1 MRCLNVRRD
10 ASRLRQQNREL
21 RCTLRRNLGSILGDI
36 RPLRTVISNYL
47 WIETRIMSVTEQPS
61 SALQFPA
68 LQPPR
73 RYLFGPGPSMVHPRV
88 YEALSKPIV
97 GHLDPYFIQV
107 MADVQQLLKT
117 AYGTSDGATLVI
129 SGTGSAGMEAAV
141 TNFVEPGAKLTV
153 FANGFFSDRL
163 TEMAKRNGA
172 HVVRFEK
179 PWGDTFTDAEAKE
192 FISREK
198 PKVVAYVH
206 AETST
211 GALQSGNAIC
221 AAAHES
227 GALVIADCVT
237 SLGGVPVEF
246 DHTGIDIAYSCTQK
260 GLSSPPGLSPMAMS
274 PRAMEWL
281 RARTTPS
288 RSWYLDLKLIH
299 DYSTVSHR
307 YHHTAPISMFYA
319 LREALL
325 VINDEGIENRW
336 ERHRRSNRSFVK
348 GIEAMGL
355 RMHVPEEHRIATL
368 NTVCVPAGIDE
379 AKVRKRLLDGPGI
392 EIAGGFGPLA
402 GKVFRIGV
410 MGPLATEDN
419 VQFFLKE
426 FKKALSAE
434 GYSI

>member
-1 MRCLNVRRD
+1 MS
-10 ASRLRQQNREL
+10 AIEQENRVL
-21 RCTLRRNLGSILGDI
+21 H
-36 RPLRTVISNYL
+36 
-47 WIETRIMSVTEQPS
+47 
-61 SALQFPA
+61 FPV

-117 AYGTSDGATLVI
+117 AFGTNDGVTLVI

-141 TNFVEPGAKLTV
+141 ANFVEPGTKVAV
-153 FANGFFSDRL
+153 FANGYFSDRL
-163 TEMAKRNGA
+163 TEMAKRHDA
-172 HVVRFEK
+172 DIVRLEK
-179 PWGDTFTDAEAKE
+179 PWGETYTENEARE
-192 FISREK
+192 FIHREK
-198 PKVVAYVH
+198 PKVVTYVH

-211 GALQSGNAIC
+211 GALQSGQAIC
-221 AAAHES
+221 AAAHD
-227 GALVIADCVT
+227 GDALVIADCVT

-246 DHTGIDIAYSCTQK
+246 DQTGIDVAYSCTQK
-260 GLSSPPGLSPMAMS
+260 GLSCPPGLSPMAMS
-274 PRAMEWL
+274 PRAMDWL
-281 RARTTPS
+281 RARTSPV
-288 RSWYLDLKLIH
+288 RSWYFDLKLIH

-325 VINDEGIENRW
+325 VIAEEGIENRW
-336 ERHRRSNRSFVK
+336 ERHRRCHKLFVQ

-368 NTVCVPAGIDE
+368 NTVCVPKGVDE
-379 AKVRKRLLDGPGI
+379 AKARKRLLDEPGI

-426 FKKALSAE
+426 FQRTLN
-434 GYSI
+434 

>member
-1 MRCLNVRRD
+1 MS
-10 ASRLRQQNREL
+10 AIEQETS
-21 RCTLRRNLGSILGDI
+21 TLH
-36 RPLRTVISNYL
+36 
-47 WIETRIMSVTEQPS
+47 
-61 SALQFPA
+61 FPA

-73 RYLFGPGPSMVHPRV
+73 RFLFGPGPSMVHPRV

-97 GHLDPYFIQV
+97 GHLDAYFIQV
-107 MADVQQLLKT
+107 MADVQQLLK
-117 AYGTSDGATLVI
+117 ASFGTEDAATLVI

-141 TNFVEPGAKLTV
+141 TNFVEPGTKFAV
-153 FANGFFSDRL
+153 FANGYFSDRL

-172 HVVRFEK
+172 SVVRFEK
-179 PWGDTFTDAEAKE
+179 LWGETFTDDEARE
-192 FISREK
+192 FVAREK
-198 PKVVAYVH
+198 PQVVAYVH

-211 GALQSGNAIC
+211 GALQPGRAIC
-221 AAAHES
+221 AAAHDA
-227 GALVIADCVT
+227 GALAIADCVT

-246 DHTGIDIAYSCTQK
+246 DKTGIDVAYSCTQK
-260 GLSSPPGLSPMAMS
+260 GLSCPPGLSPMAIS
-274 PRAMEWL
+274 ARAMDWL
-281 RARTTPS
+281 RARTSPS
-288 RSWYLDLKLIH
+288 RSWYFDLKLIH

-325 VINDEGIENRW
+325 VIAEEGIENRW
-336 ERHRRSNRSFVK
+336 ERHRRCHGLFVK

-355 RMHVPEEHRIATL
+355 RMHVPKEHRIATL
-368 NTVCVPAGIDE
+368 NTVCVPKEVDE

-426 FKKALSAE
+426 FRQALNAE
-434 GYSI
+434 GYSG

>member
-1 MRCLNVRRD
+1 MSTIEQRVP
-10 ASRLRQQNREL
+10 AI
-21 RCTLRRNLGSILGDI
+21 NLFS
-36 RPLRTVISNYL
+36 P
-47 WIETRIMSVTEQPS
+47 
-61 SALQFPA
+61 

-73 RYLFGPGPSMVHPRV
+73 RYLFGPGPTMVDPRV
-88 YEALSKPIV
+88 YTALAKPIV

-107 MADVQQLLKT
+107 MGDVQQLVKM

-141 TNFVEPGAKLTV
+141 ANFVEPGSKIAI
-153 FANGFFSDRL
+153 FANGYFSDRL
-163 TEMAKRNGA
+163 TEMAKRQSA
-172 HVVRFEK
+172 DVVRFEK
-179 PWGDTFTDAEAKE
+179 SWGETFGDDEARD
-192 FISREK
+192 FIHREK
-198 PKVVAYVH
+198 AKAVAYVH

-211 GALQSGNAIC
+211 GALQSGKAIC
-221 AAAHES
+221 TAAHDA

-237 SLGGVPVEF
+237 SLGGLPVEF
-246 DHTGIDIAYSCTQK
+246 DRTGIDVAYSCTQK
-260 GLSSPPGLSPMAMS
+260 GLSCPPGLSPMAMS
-274 PRAMEWL
+274 RRAMDL
-281 RARTTPS
+281 LSSRTTPS

-325 VINDEGIENRW
+325 VIAEEGIENRW
-336 ERHRRSNRSFVK
+336 ERHRRCHQSFVK
-348 GIEAMGL
+348 GIQAMGL
-355 RMHVPEEHRIATL
+355 SFHVPEEHRIPTL
-368 NTVCVPAGIDE
+368 NTVCVPKGVDE

-419 VQFFLKE
+419 VQFFLQE
-426 FKKALSAE
+426 FGKALKAE
-434 GYSI
+434 GYSV

>member
-1 MRCLNVRRD
+1 
-10 ASRLRQQNREL
+10 
-21 RCTLRRNLGSILGDI
+21 
-36 RPLRTVISNYL
+36 
-47 WIETRIMSVTEQPS
+47 
-61 SALQFPA
+61 
-68 LQPPR
+68 
-73 RYLFGPGPSMVHPRV
+73 MVHPRV

-107 MADVQQLLKT
+107 MGDVQQLLKM
-117 AYGTSDGATLVI
+117 AFGTHDSATLVI

-141 TNFVEPGAKLTV
+141 ANFVEPETKFAV
-153 FANGFFSDRL
+153 FANGYFSDRI
-163 TEMAKRNGA
+163 TEMAKRHGA
-172 HVVRFEK
+172 SVVRFEK
-179 PWGDTFTDAEAKE
+179 LWGETFTDDEAVE
-192 FISREK
+192 FVRRER

-211 GALQSGNAIC
+211 GALQPGQAIC
-221 AAAHES
+221 AAAHGI

-237 SLGGVPVEF
+237 SLGGMSVDF
-246 DHTGIDIAYSCTQK
+246 DQTGIDVAYSCTQK
-260 GLSSPPGLSPMAMS
+260 GLSCPPGLSPMAVS
-274 PRAMEWL
+274 PRAMDWL
-281 RARTTPS
+281 RARTSPV

-325 VINDEGIENRW
+325 VIAQEGIENRW
-336 ERHRRSNRSFVK
+336 ERHRRCHQSFVK

-355 RMHVPEEHRIATL
+355 RLHVPEGHRIATL
-368 NTVCVPAGIDE
+368 NTVCVPKGVDE
-379 AKVRKRLLDGPGI
+379 ARVRKRLLDEAGI

-419 VQFFLKE
+419 VQLFLKE
-426 FKKALSAE
+426 FSKALNAE

>member
-1 MRCLNVRRD
+1 MSTIPQEKV
-10 ASRLRQQNREL
+10 QE
-21 RCTLRRNLGSILGDI
+21 
-36 RPLRTVISNYL
+36 
-47 WIETRIMSVTEQPS
+47 ETHH
-61 SALQFPA
+61 PA
-68 LQPPR
+68 LQPPA

-88 YEALSKPIV
+88 YEALAKPIV

-107 MADVQQLLKT
+107 MTDLQQLLKSAFGAT
-117 AYGTSDGATLVI
+117 DAATLVI

-141 TNFVEPGAKLTV
+141 ANFLEPGTKLAV
-153 FANGFFSDRL
+153 FANGYFSDRL
-163 TEMAKRNGA
+163 TEMAKRQGA
-172 HVVRFEK
+172 TVVRLEK
-179 PWGDTFTDAEAKE
+179 PWGEIFTDDEARN
-192 FISREK
+192 FIAREK
-198 PKVVAYVH
+198 PAVVAYVH

-211 GALQSGNAIC
+211 GALQPGQAIC
-221 AAAHES
+221 AAAHDA

-237 SLGGVPVEF
+237 SLGGVPVQF
-246 DHTGIDIAYSCTQK
+246 DQTGIDVAYSCTQK
-260 GLSSPPGLSPMAMS
+260 GLSCPPGLSPMALS
-274 PRAMEWL
+274 PRAMEAL
-281 RARTTPS
+281 RARTSPT

-325 VINDEGIENRW
+325 VVAEEGIENRW
-336 ERHRRSNRSFVK
+336 ERHRRCHQSFVK

-355 RMHVPEEHRIATL
+355 SMHVPREHRIATL
-368 NTVCVPAGIDE
+368 NTVRVPQGVDE
-379 AKVRKRLLDGPGI
+379 AKVRKQLLDGPGI

-426 FKKALSAE
+426 FRSALRAE
-434 GYSI
+434 GAKI

>member
-1 MRCLNVRRD
+1 MS
-10 ASRLRQQNREL
+10 AIEQTT
-21 RCTLRRNLGSILGDI
+21 TL
-36 RPLRTVISNYL
+36 PL
-47 WIETRIMSVTEQPS
+47 
-61 SALQFPA
+61 PA

-107 MADVQQLLKT
+107 MGDVQQLLKT
-117 AYGTSDGATLVI
+117 AFGTTDGATLVI

-141 TNFVEPGAKLTV
+141 ANFVDPGAKLVV
-153 FANGFFSDRL
+153 FANGYFSDRL
-163 TEMAKRNGA
+163 TEMAKRQGA
-172 HVVRFEK
+172 NVVRFEK
-179 PWGDTFTDAEAKE
+179 AWGETFTDAESAE
-192 FISREK
+192 FIRREK
-198 PKVVAYVH
+198 PNVVAFVH

-211 GALQSGNAIC
+211 GALQSGSAIC
-221 AAAHES
+221 AAAHEA
-227 GALVIADCVT
+227 GALAIADCVT
-237 SLGGVPVEF
+237 SLGGVPVNF
-246 DHTGIDIAYSCTQK
+246 DQTGIDIAYSCTQK
-260 GLSSPPGLSPMAMS
+260 GLSCPPGLSPIAMS
-274 PRAMEWL
+274 PRAMDFL
-281 RARTTPS
+281 SARSTPS
-288 RSWYLDLKLIH
+288 RSWYLDLKLIR

-325 VINDEGIENRW
+325 VITEEGIENRW
-336 ERHRRSNRSFVK
+336 ERHRRCHRAFVK

-355 RMHVPEEHRIATL
+355 RMYVPEAHRIATL
-368 NTVCVPAGIDE
+368 NTVCVPEGVDE
-379 AKVRKRLLDGPGI
+379 AKVRRRLLDGPGI

-426 FKKALSAE
+426 FKTVLSAE
-434 GYSI
+434 GSSI

>member
-1 MRCLNVRRD
+1 M
-10 ASRLRQQNREL
+10 
-21 RCTLRRNLGSILGDI
+21 
-36 RPLRTVISNYL
+36 
-47 WIETRIMSVTEQPS
+47 
-61 SALQFPA
+61 SALEQVDTAINFPA

-73 RYLFGPGPSMVHPRV
+73 RYLFGPGPTMVHPRV
-88 YEALSKPIV
+88 YEALAKPIV

-107 MADVQQLLKT
+107 MMDCQQLLKT
-117 AYGTSDGATLVI
+117 AYGTEAGATLVI

-141 TNFVEPGAKLTV
+141 VNFVEPGTRIAI
-153 FANGFFSDRL
+153 FANGYFSDRL

-172 HVVRFEK
+172 EVVRFEK
-179 PWGDTFTDAEAKE
+179 AWGETYTDEEASE
-192 FISREK
+192 FIRREK

-211 GALQSGNAIC
+211 GALQRGDAIC
-221 AAAHES
+221 AAAHEI

-237 SLGGVPVEF
+237 SLGGIPVEF
-246 DHTGIDIAYSCTQK
+246 DRTGMDIGYSCTQK
-260 GLSSPPGLSPMAMS
+260 GLSCPPGLSPMAMS
-274 PRAMEWL
+274 QRAMEWL
-281 RARTTPS
+281 RGRTVPS

-307 YHHTAPISMFYA
+307 YHHTAPISMFYG

-325 VINDEGIENRW
+325 VVADEGIEKRW
-336 ERHRRSNRSFVK
+336 ERHRICHQLFVK

-355 RMHVPEEHRIATL
+355 SMHVPKEHRITTL
-368 NTVCVPAGIDE
+368 NTVCVPKGVDE

-426 FKKALSAE
+426 FGKALKAE
-434 GYSI
+434 GYSQ

>member
-1 MRCLNVRRD
+1 MSAIEEQAPALN
-10 ASRLRQQNREL
+10 LL
-21 RCTLRRNLGSILGDI
+21 
-36 RPLRTVISNYL
+36 P
-47 WIETRIMSVTEQPS
+47 P
-61 SALQFPA
+61 

-88 YEALSKPIV
+88 YEALAKPIV

-107 MADVQQLLKT
+107 MGDVQQLLKM
-117 AYGTSDGATLVI
+117 AYSTNDGATLVI
-129 SGTGSAGMEAAV
+129 SGTGSAGMEASVA
-141 TNFVEPGAKLTV
+141 NFVAPESKLAI
-153 FANGFFSDRL
+153 FANGYFSDRL
-163 TEMAKRNGA
+163 TEMAKRQGA
-172 HVVRFEK
+172 NVVRFEK
-179 PWGDTFTDAEAKE
+179 PWGATFTDDEATE
-192 FISREK
+192 FIRRET

-211 GALQSGNAIC
+211 GALQSGKAIC
-221 AAAHES
+221 TAAHDV

-237 SLGGVPVEF
+237 SLGGLQIDF
-246 DHTGIDIAYSCTQK
+246 DGTGIDVAYSCTQK
-260 GLSSPPGLSPMAMS
+260 GLSCPPGLSPMAMS
-274 PRAMEWL
+274 PRAMEFL
-281 RARTTPS
+281 NSRTTPV

-325 VINDEGIENRW
+325 VIAQEGIEKRW
-336 ERHRRSNRSFVK
+336 ERHRRCHQSFVK

-355 RMHVPEEHRIATL
+355 GLHVPEGYRIPTL
-368 NTVCVPAGIDE
+368 NTVCVPKSVDE
-379 AKVRKRLLDGPGI
+379 AKIRKRLIDDAGI

-410 MGPLATEDN
+410 MGPLATEEN

-426 FKKALSAE
+426 FGKALQAE

>member
-1 MRCLNVRRD
+1 MS
-10 ASRLRQQNREL
+10 AIEQENRVL
-21 RCTLRRNLGSILGDI
+21 H
-36 RPLRTVISNYL
+36 
-47 WIETRIMSVTEQPS
+47 
-61 SALQFPA
+61 FPV

-107 MADVQQLLKT
+107 TADVQQLLKT
-117 AYGTSDGATLVI
+117 AFGTNDGVTLVI

-141 TNFVEPGAKLTV
+141 ANFVEPGTKVAV
-153 FANGFFSDRL
+153 FANGYFSDRL
-163 TEMAKRNGA
+163 TEMAKRHDA
-172 HVVRFEK
+172 DIVRLEK
-179 PWGDTFTDAEAKE
+179 PWGETYTENEARE
-192 FISREK
+192 FIHREK
-198 PKVVAYVH
+198 PKVVTYVH

-211 GALQSGNAIC
+211 GALQSGQAIC
-221 AAAHES
+221 AAAHD
-227 GALVIADCVT
+227 GDALVIADCVT

-246 DHTGIDIAYSCTQK
+246 DQTGIDVAYSCTQK
-260 GLSSPPGLSPMAMS
+260 GLSCPPGLSPMAMS
-274 PRAMEWL
+274 PRAMDWL
-281 RARTTPS
+281 RARTSPV
-288 RSWYLDLKLIH
+288 RSWYFDLKLIH

-325 VINDEGIENRW
+325 VIAEEGIENRW
-336 ERHRRSNRSFVK
+336 ERHRRCHKLFVQ

-368 NTVCVPAGIDE
+368 NTVCVPKGVDE
-379 AKVRKRLLDGPGI
+379 AKARKRLLDEPGI

-426 FKKALSAE
+426 FQRTLN
-434 GYSI
+434 

>member
-1 MRCLNVRRD
+1 
-10 ASRLRQQNREL
+10 
-21 RCTLRRNLGSILGDI
+21 
-36 RPLRTVISNYL
+36 
-47 WIETRIMSVTEQPS
+47 
-61 SALQFPA
+61 
-68 LQPPR
+68 
-73 RYLFGPGPSMVHPRV
+73 MVHPRV

-107 MADVQQLLKT
+107 MGDVQQLLKT
-117 AYGTSDGATLVI
+117 TFGTSDGATLVI

-141 TNFVEPGAKLTV
+141 ANFVQPGAKFAV
-153 FANGFFSDRL
+153 FANGYFSDRL
-163 TEMAKRNGA
+163 TEMAKRQGA
-172 HVVRFEK
+172 NVVRFEK
-179 PWGDTFTDAEAKE
+179 GWGETFTDDEATE
-192 FISREK
+192 FIRREK

-211 GALQSGNAIC
+211 GALQAGRAIC
-221 AAAHES
+221 AAAHDA
-227 GALVIADCVT
+227 GALAIADCVT

-246 DHTGIDIAYSCTQK
+246 DRTGIDVAYSCTQK
-260 GLSSPPGLSPMAMS
+260 GLSCPPGLSPMAMS
-274 PRAMEWL
+274 PRAMDFL

-319 LREALL
+319 LREALM
-325 VINDEGIENRW
+325 VIAEEGIENRW
-336 ERHRRSNRSFVK
+336 ERHRRCNRAFVK
-348 GIEAMGL
+348 GVEAMSL
-355 RMHVPEEHRIATL
+355 RMHVPEAHRIATL
-368 NTVCVPAGIDE
+368 NTVCVPQGVDE
-379 AKVRKRLLDGPGI
+379 AKARKRLLDEPGI

-426 FKKALSAE
+426 FKKTLSAE

>member
-1 MRCLNVRRD
+1 
-10 ASRLRQQNREL
+10 
-21 RCTLRRNLGSILGDI
+21 
-36 RPLRTVISNYL
+36 
-47 WIETRIMSVTEQPS
+47 MSAIEQPT
-61 SALQFPA
+61 ALQFPA
-68 LQPPR
+68 LEPPR

-88 YEALSKPIV
+88 YEALSKLIV
-97 GHLDPYFIQV
+97 VHLDPYFIQV

-117 AYGTSDGATLVI
+117 AYGTTDAATLVI

-141 TNFVEPGAKLTV
+141 ANFVEPGVKLAV
-153 FANGFFSDRL
+153 FANGYFSDRL

-172 HVVRFEK
+172 NVVRFEK
-179 PWGDTFTDAEAKE
+179 LWGETFTDAEARD
-192 FISREK
+192 FIGREK

-211 GALQSGNAIC
+211 GALQSGQAIC
-221 AAAHES
+221 AAAHDA

-246 DHTGIDIAYSCTQK
+246 DQTGIDIAYSCTQK
-260 GLSSPPGLSPMAMS
+260 GLSCPPGLSPMAMS
-274 PRAMEWL
+274 PRAMEFL

-325 VINDEGIENRW
+325 VIAEEGIENRW
-336 ERHRRSNRSFVK
+336 ERHRRCHKSFVK
-348 GIEAMGL
+348 GVEAMGL
-355 RMHVPEEHRIATL
+355 RMHVPERFRIATL
-368 NTVCVPAGIDE
+368 NTVCVPEGVDE

-426 FKKALSAE
+426 FEKALTAR
-434 GYSI
+434 G

>member
-1 MRCLNVRRD
+1 MS
-10 ASRLRQQNREL
+10 AIEQQV
-21 RCTLRRNLGSILGDI
+21 
-36 RPLRTVISNYL
+36 PAV
-47 WIETRIMSVTEQPS
+47 S
-61 SALQFPA
+61 SFPA

-107 MADVQQLLKT
+107 MGDVQQLVKM
-117 AYGTSDGATLVI
+117 AFGTRDGATLVI

-141 TNFVEPGAKLTV
+141 ANFIEPESKIAV
-153 FANGFFSDRL
+153 FANGYFSDRL
-163 TEMAKRNGA
+163 TEMAKRHGA
-172 HVVRFEK
+172 NVVRCEK
-179 PWGDTFTDAEAKE
+179 PWGETFTGDEARE
-192 FISREK
+192 FIASEK

-211 GALQSGNAIC
+211 GALQSGSAIC
-221 AAAHES
+221 AAAHDA

-246 DHTGIDIAYSCTQK
+246 DRTGIDVAYSCTQK
-260 GLSSPPGLSPMAMS
+260 GLSCPPGLSPMAMS

-281 RARTTPS
+281 RGRTTPS

-325 VINDEGIENRW
+325 VIAEEGIENRW
-336 ERHRRSNRSFVK
+336 ERHRRCHQAFVN
-348 GIEAMGL
+348 GVEAMGL
-355 RMHVPEEHRIATL
+355 RLHVPEAHRIATL
-368 NTVCVPAGIDE
+368 NTVCLPKGVDE
-379 AKVRKRLLDGPGI
+379 AKVRKHLLDGPGI

-426 FKKALSAE
+426 FGKALRAE
-434 GYSI
+434 GYSK

>member
-1 MRCLNVRRD
+1 M
-10 ASRLRQQNREL
+10 
-21 RCTLRRNLGSILGDI
+21 T
-36 RPLRTVISNYL
+36 
-47 WIETRIMSVTEQPS
+47 VTEQQ
-61 SALQFPA
+61 SAGVHFPA

-97 GHLDPYFIQV
+97 GHLDAYFIQV
-107 MADVQQLLKT
+107 MSDVQQLLKPGF
-117 AYGTSDGATLVI
+117 GTTDAATLVI

-141 TNFVEPGAKLTV
+141 ANFVEPGAKVAV
-153 FANGFFSDRL
+153 FANGYFSDRL
-163 TEMAKRNGA
+163 TEMAKRHGA
-172 HVVRFEK
+172 EVARFEK
-179 PWGDTFTDAEAKE
+179 SWGETYTDDEARE
-192 FISREK
+192 FIRREK
-198 PKVVAYVH
+198 PQVVTYVH

-211 GALQSGNAIC
+211 GALQPGKAIC
-221 AAAHES
+221 NAAHDA

-246 DHTGIDIAYSCTQK
+246 DKTGIDVAYSCTQK
-260 GLSSPPGLSPMAMS
+260 GLSCPPGLSPMAIS
-274 PRAMEWL
+274 SRAMDWL
-281 RARTTPS
+281 RARTSPV

-325 VINDEGIENRW
+325 VIDEEGIEKRW
-336 ERHRRSNRSFVK
+336 ERHRRCHQSFVK

-355 RMHVPEEHRIATL
+355 SMHVPEEHRIATL
-368 NTVCVPAGIDE
+368 NTVRVPEGVDE
-379 AKVRKRLLDGPGI
+379 AKVRKRLLDEPGI

-426 FKKALSAE
+426 FKKSLS
-434 GYSI
+434 